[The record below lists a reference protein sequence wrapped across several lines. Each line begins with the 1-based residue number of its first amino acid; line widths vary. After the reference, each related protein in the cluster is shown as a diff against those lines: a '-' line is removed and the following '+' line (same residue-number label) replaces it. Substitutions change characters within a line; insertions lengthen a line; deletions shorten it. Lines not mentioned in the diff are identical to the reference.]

1 MTNGNDHQDN
11 EYVEVMTPSQFANYL
26 ERRLSL
32 EDSIEILDNQGF
44 QIRVRANNNEQ
55 TIGLAD
61 YYQAYARLP
70 EQLDIVMRNF
80 ISTAMGLTP
89 QRRNNNYAAL
99 RDKIYPMLKPI
110 ELLVRV
116 RERGLPMLAYREF
129 LAELMIA
136 YVIKEEHT
144 IAYIN
149 EDHLDHWEI
158 DLQDLHTQAINNLRK
173 LTTEQVNYVVTG
185 EGEQRIFIFNN
196 NDSFDATRLLLAD
209 VLSTWAT
216 MIPGNL
222 VIGIPNRDFLIGFS
236 DVNPDIVERISMQ
249 IQTDVATH
257 EYGMTDQLFTL
268 VSGEVREYE
277 WE

>member
-1 MTNGNDHQDN
+1 MTNGNAQPDN
-11 EYVEVMTPSQFANYL
+11 EYVEVMNPSQFATYL
-26 ERRLSL
+26 ERRLSI
-32 EDSIEILDNQGF
+32 EDAIEILDNQGF
-44 QIRVRANNNEQ
+44 QLRVRVNDKEQ

-61 YYQAYARLP
+61 YYQAYARHP
-70 EQLDIVMRNF
+70 EQLDIVMENF
-80 ISTAMGLTP
+80 ISTAKGLTP
-89 QRRNNNYAAL
+89 QRRNNDFATL
-99 RDKIYPMLKPI
+99 SGKIYPMLKPI

-129 LAELMIA
+129 LAELMIT
-136 YVIKEEHT
+136 YVIKEEHS

-149 EDHLDHWEI
+149 EDHLDHWEVA
-158 DLQDLHTQAINNLRK
+158 LQDLHSYAIDNLRK
-173 LTTEQVNYVVTG
+173 LTHEQVEYVVTG
-185 EGEQRIFIFNN
+185 EGEQRIFIFNA
-196 NDSFDATRLLLAD
+196 NDSFDATRLLLSD
-209 VLSTWAT
+209 VLSTWAS

-249 IQTDVATH
+249 IQTDVAAH
-257 EYGMTDQLFTL
+257 KYGMTDQLFTL